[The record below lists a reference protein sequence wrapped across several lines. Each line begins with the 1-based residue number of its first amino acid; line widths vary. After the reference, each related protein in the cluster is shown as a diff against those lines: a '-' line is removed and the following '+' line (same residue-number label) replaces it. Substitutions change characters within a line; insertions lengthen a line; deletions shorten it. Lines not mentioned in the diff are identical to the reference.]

1 MNDLITVIIPVK
13 DGAKY
18 ISEAIRGILAQNMN
32 CEIIAVDDASS
43 DNTAD
48 IAASLGCKV
57 IRHETNK
64 GQVAA
69 KNTGLKSA
77 KGKYIM
83 FHDHD
88 DVMLGGTLQRLYDF
102 LDQNPKTYLV
112 MAKVKDF
119 ISPDSTDNSSS
130 AKPEAYWGL
139 FTGAVLMKKELFD
152 SVGLFDESVNTGE
165 IIELRQKMEA
175 AGLPAEKVD
184 FIACNRRIHDTNFG
198 KTAAKKEF
206 RDYAAILRKRLL
218 AKK

>member
-18 ISEAIRGILAQNMN
+18 ISEAVKGILAQNMN

-88 DVMLGGTLQRLYDF
+88 DVMLEGTLQRLYDF
-102 LDQNPKTYLV
+102 LEQNPQTCLV

-119 ISPDSTDNSSS
+119 ISPDSTDNASS

-152 SVGLFDESVNTGE
+152 KVGLFDESINTGE